1 MFTCITDTG
10 SLTWDINGTNE
21 VFYQEGQLSGSLDI
35 FTLNLISVSGMMFV
49 STATAHNVSIES
61 DGKALSCS
69 DNNQT
74 KSNLAVTLSGKVRP
88 LEMHTTL
95 CFQCKI
101 VHLRL
106 SIRWSP
112 PLLSALSPSAG

>member
-1 MFTCITDTG
+1 MFTCTTDTG
-10 SLTWDINGTNE
+10 LLIWYVNGTND
-21 VFYQEGQLSGSLDI
+21 VFYQAGQSSKSLDI

-61 DGKALSCS
+61 DGKAISCS

-74 KSNLAVTLSGKVRP
+74 QSNLAVTLSGKV
-88 LEMHTTL
+88 MTL
-95 CFQCKI
+95 SNAYYLVFQCKI

-106 SIRWSP
+106 SI
-112 PLLSALSPSAG
+112 